1 MSAPFAEVPALVETA
16 TKAKGQ
22 PRLSV
27 GNSHA
32 WVIAESIFI
41 HDNYSGEHT
50 MRRFLTALA
59 ILAAL
64 TLSAAAQD
72 WYHEREERFRGEHWR
87 GPHLHA
93 RANRSG
99 ARLERAARP
108 GRNARGLQ
116 KTEEELTKMQADLD
130 QGRFDNG
137 ILNDVIDSIRK
148 SSNDDRLA
156 PRDRDVLADDL
167 IRLKDYQDHHDHWR

>member
-1 MSAPFAEVPALVETA
+1 ML
-16 TKAKGQ
+16 
-22 PRLSV
+22 

-32 WVIAESIFI
+32 WVIAESIFVR
-41 HDNYSGEHT
+41 DNCSGESA
-50 MRRFLTALA
+50 MRRFLTAVA

-72 WYHEREERFRGEHWR
+72 WYHEREERFRGEQWR
-87 GPHLHA
+87 GHIFMHVRTDLEHVW
-93 RANRSG
+93 SG
-99 ARLERAARP
+99 RAAEKERT
-108 GRNARGLQ
+108 RLQ

-148 SSNDDRLA
+148 SSNDDRLP

-167 IRLKDYQDHHDHWR
+167 NRLKDYQDHHDHWR